1 MVTMSTAT
9 DLNDGRVGGMRV
21 PPHNLQAEE
30 SLLGAMLLRSQAI
43 ADAVETVVA
52 SDFYKPAHGHIF
64 EAITS
69 LYGGG
74 EPVDPVTVSEELK
87 RAGLLSA
94 IGGSGVLLTI
104 QSRTPAVSNVPH
116 YADRRGELAAPQ
128 AHHHCGGDRR
138 ARLLTA
144 RRHRQDRRSRRND
157 GLRCRSASHHGLDG
171 RAPGTSGPEPRSARG
186 ALRAQG
192 VHHRHPVGLPRSRP
206 TPVGVPTQLADHR
219 GRPALHG
226 QDGLRPERSRQRR

>member
-104 QSRTPAVSNVPH
+104 QSRTPAVSNV
-116 YADRRGELAAPQ
+116 ALRGS
-128 AHHHCGGDRR
+128 
-138 ARLLTA
+138 
-144 RRHRQDRRSRRND
+144 SRRT
-157 GLRCRSASHHGLDG
+157 RCSASSSPL
-171 RAPGTSGPEPRSARG
+171 
-186 ALRAQG
+186 
-192 VHHRHPVGLPRSRP
+192 
-206 TPVGVPTQLADHR
+206 R
-219 GRPALHG
+219 GRSPSSATHRSTTSP
-226 QDGLRPERSRQRR
+226 RPSISPKRWSSMSLSVASRTRWSSSGNFWT